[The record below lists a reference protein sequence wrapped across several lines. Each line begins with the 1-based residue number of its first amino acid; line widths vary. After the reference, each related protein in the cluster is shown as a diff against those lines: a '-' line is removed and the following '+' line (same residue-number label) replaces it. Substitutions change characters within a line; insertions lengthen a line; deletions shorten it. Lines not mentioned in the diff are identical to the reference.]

1 MKKFHFAPI
10 HFVML
15 GVISFGILAVLL
27 RAFGEGTLVLL
38 AAFLVVAFLVSL
50 LIYQQKFLK
59 QQNLNKFSML
69 ITMQKIVWH
78 LY

>member
-1 MKKFHFAPI
+1 MADKRFVMKKFHFAPI

-38 AAFLVVAFLVSL
+38 FGFPS
-50 LIYQQKFLK
+50 
-59 QQNLNKFSML
+59 NLSTKVF
-69 ITMQKIVWH
+69 
-78 LY
+78 